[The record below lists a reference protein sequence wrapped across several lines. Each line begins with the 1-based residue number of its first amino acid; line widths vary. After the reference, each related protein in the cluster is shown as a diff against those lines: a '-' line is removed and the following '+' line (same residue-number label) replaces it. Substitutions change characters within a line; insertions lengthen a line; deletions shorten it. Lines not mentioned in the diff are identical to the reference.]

1 MPSRFPLIARTGIV
15 IWQFVLLLT
24 CVVPLLCAHAEE
36 PTLRIFGWG
45 DYIDQAALDKF
56 SGETGI
62 KVQYDVYSSLT
73 ELEATVALAHSGYDI
88 IMPTN
93 EPTLSRLVRGDRLAP
108 INRDKVPNWKNL
120 DPALMRMVASADPG
134 NKYGAIYLWGTLG
147 LGMLPDK
154 VRALVPNVPLD
165 SLDLFFKPENAQR
178 LQSCG
183 IAILDS
189 PPEVIPTVLHYLGL
203 SPSSTSA
210 SDLAAVERT
219 LMAIRP
225 YIRTFSA
232 TSALDTLAN
241 GSTCLALAFSGN
253 VLQAVVRA
261 KAANRGVNVAYYAPR
276 GGAQVSFDVLAI
288 PRDAPNKDAANMFIN
303 FILRPEIIADIS
315 NVTRYANAVP
325 ASHPMIDPALL
336 KDPNAFPTDKEMA
349 TSYTPGPVTLTP
361 KMARNQMWK
370 RFKEAR

>member
-1 MPSRFPLIARTGIV
+1 MPSRFPLVARAGSV

-24 CVVPLLCAHAEE
+24 CVVPLLCAHAEA

-45 DYIDQAALDKF
+45 DYIDQRALDKF
-56 SGETGI
+56 TGETGI
-62 KVQYDVYSSLT
+62 QVQYDIYNSLS
-73 ELEATVALAHSGYDI
+73 ELEATVALARSGYDI

-93 EPTLSRLVRGDRLAP
+93 EPTLSRLVRGDRLAR
-108 INRDKVPNWKNL
+108 IDRAKVPNWKNL
-120 DPALMRMVASADPG
+120 DPALMRMVATADPG
-134 NKYGAIYLWGTLG
+134 NKHGAIYLWGTLG

-154 VRALVPNVPLD
+154 VRALVPDVPLD
-165 SLDLFFKPENAQR
+165 SLDLLFKPENAQR

-183 IAILDS
+183 ITILDS

-203 SPSSTSA
+203 SPLSTSA
-210 SDLAAVERT
+210 TDLAAVERT
-219 LMAIRP
+219 LMGIRP

-232 TSALDTLAN
+232 TSALETLAN

-276 GGAQVSFDVLAI
+276 GGAQASFDVLAI
-288 PRDAPNKDAANMFIN
+288 PIDAPNKDAATAFIN
-303 FILRPEIIADIS
+303 FMLRPEIIADIS

-336 KDPNAFPTDKEMA
+336 NDPNAFPTDKEMV
-349 TSYTPGPVTLTP
+349 TSYTPGPVTLAP
-361 KMARNQMWK
+361 KMARNQLWK

>member
-1 MPSRFPLIARTGIV
+1 MPSRFPLVARAGSV

-24 CVVPLLCAHAEE
+24 CVVPLLCAHAEA

-45 DYIDQAALDKF
+45 DYIDQRALDKF
-56 SGETGI
+56 TGETGI
-62 KVQYDVYSSLT
+62 QVQYDIYNSLS
-73 ELEATVALAHSGYDI
+73 ELEATVALARSGYDI

-93 EPTLSRLVRGDRLAP
+93 EPTLSRLVRGDRLAR
-108 INRDKVPNWKNL
+108 IDRAKVPNWKNL
-120 DPALMRMVASADPG
+120 DPALMRMVATADPG
-134 NKYGAIYLWGTLG
+134 NKHGAIYLWGTLG

-154 VRALVPNVPLD
+154 VRALVPDVPLD
-165 SLDLFFKPENAQR
+165 SLDLLFKPENAQR

-183 IAILDS
+183 ITILDS

-210 SDLAAVERT
+210 TDLAAVERT
-219 LMAIRP
+219 LMGIRP

-232 TSALDTLAN
+232 TSALETLAN

-276 GGAQVSFDVLAI
+276 GGAQASFDVLAI
-288 PRDAPNKDAANMFIN
+288 PIDAPNKDAATAFIN
-303 FILRPEIIADIS
+303 FMLRPEIIADIS

-336 KDPNAFPTDKEMA
+336 NDPNAFPTDKEMV
-349 TSYTPGPVTLTP
+349 TSYTPGPVTLAP
-361 KMARNQMWK
+361 KMARNQLWK

>member
-1 MPSRFPLIARTGIV
+1 M
-15 IWQFVLLLT
+15 WQFVVLLT
-24 CVVPLLCAHAEE
+24 CVVPILSAHAEGT
-36 PTLRIFGWG
+36 TLRIFGWG
-45 DYIDQAALDKF
+45 DYLDQAALDKF
-56 SGETGI
+56 TSATGI
-62 KVQYDVYSSLT
+62 KVQYDIYSSLG

-108 INRDKVPNWKNL
+108 IDRDKVPNWKNL
-120 DPALMRMVASADPG
+120 DPALMRMVATADPG

-165 SLDLFFKPENAQR
+165 SLDLLFKPENAQR
-178 LQSCG
+178 LQRCG
-183 IAILDS
+183 ITILDS
-189 PPEVIPTVLHYLGL
+189 PAEVVPTVLHYLGL

-219 LMAIRP
+219 LMGIRP
-225 YIRTFSA
+225 YIRTFST
-232 TSALDTLAN
+232 TSALETLAN
-241 GSTCLALAFSGN
+241 GNTCLALAFSGN

-261 KAANRGVNVAYYAPR
+261 KAANHGVNVAYYAPS
-276 GGAQVSFDVLAI
+276 GGAQASFDVLAI
-288 PRDAPNKDAANMFIN
+288 PNDAPHKDAANAFIN
-303 FILRPEIIADIS
+303 FILRPEIIAGVS

-336 KDPNAFPTDKEMA
+336 NDPNAFPTDKEMA
-349 TSYTPGPVTLTP
+349 TSFTPGPVTLAP
-361 KMARNQMWK
+361 KMARNQLWK

>member
-1 MPSRFPLIARTGIV
+1 MPSRFPLVARAGSV

-24 CVVPLLCAHAEE
+24 CVVPLLCAHAEA

-45 DYIDQAALDKF
+45 DYIDQPALDKF
-56 SGETGI
+56 TGETGI
-62 KVQYDVYSSLT
+62 QVQYDIYNSLS
-73 ELEATVALAHSGYDI
+73 ELEATVALARSGYDI

-93 EPTLSRLVRGDRLAP
+93 EPTLSRLVRGDRLAR
-108 INRDKVPNWKNL
+108 IDRAKVPNWKNL
-120 DPALMRMVASADPG
+120 DPALMRMVATADPG
-134 NKYGAIYLWGTLG
+134 NKHGAIYLWGTLG

-154 VRALVPNVPLD
+154 VRALVPDVPLD
-165 SLDLFFKPENAQR
+165 SLDLLFKPENAQR

-183 IAILDS
+183 ITILDS

-210 SDLAAVERT
+210 TDLAAVERT
-219 LMAIRP
+219 LMGIRP

-232 TSALDTLAN
+232 TSALETLAN

-276 GGAQVSFDVLAI
+276 GGAQASFDVLAI
-288 PRDAPNKDAANMFIN
+288 PIDAPNKDAATAFIN
-303 FILRPEIIADIS
+303 FMLRPEIIADIS

-336 KDPNAFPTDKEMA
+336 NDPNAFPTDKEMV
-349 TSYTPGPVTLTP
+349 TSYTPGPVTLAP
-361 KMARNQMWK
+361 KMARNQLWK

>member
-1 MPSRFPLIARTGIV
+1 MPSRFPLVARTGTVIRLFVIV
-15 IWQFVLLLT
+15 LT
-24 CVVPLLCAHAEE
+24 CVLPILSAHAKDT
-36 PTLRIFGWG
+36 TLRIFGWG
-45 DYIDQAALDKF
+45 DYLDQQALDKF
-56 SGETGI
+56 TTATGI
-62 KVQYDVYSSLT
+62 KVQYDIYSSLT

-108 INRDKVPNWKNL
+108 IDRGEVPNWKNL
-120 DPALMRMVASADPG
+120 DPALMRMVATADPG
-134 NKYGAIYLWGTLG
+134 NKHGAIYLWGTLG

-154 VRALVPNVPLD
+154 VRALVPDVPLD
-165 SLDLFFKPENAQR
+165 SLDLLFKPENAQR

-183 IAILDS
+183 ITILDS

-210 SDLAAVERT
+210 TDLAAVERT

-232 TSALDTLAN
+232 TSALETLAN

-253 VLQAVVRA
+253 VLQAVDRA
-261 KAANRGVNVAYYAPR
+261 KAANRGVNVAYYAPS

-288 PRDAPNKDAANMFIN
+288 PNDAPNKGAANAFIN
-303 FILRPEIIADIS
+303 FILRPEIIADVS

-336 KDPNAFPTDKEMA
+336 NDPNAFPTDKEMA
-349 TSYTPGPVTLTP
+349 TAYTPGPVTLAP
-361 KMARNQMWK
+361 KMARNQLWK

>member
-1 MPSRFPLIARTGIV
+1 MPSPSRRLARSAIV
-15 IWQFVLLLT
+15 IWQFVVLLA
-24 CVVPLLCAHAEE
+24 CVLPLPCAHAEQ

-45 DYIDQAALDKF
+45 DYLDQAALDKF
-56 SGETGI
+56 TSATGI
-62 KVQYDVYSSLT
+62 KVEYDVYSSLAQ
-73 ELEATVALAHSGYDI
+73 LEATVALAHSGYDI

-93 EPTLSRLVRGDRLAP
+93 EPTLSRLVRGDRLSA
-108 INRDKVPNWKNL
+108 IDRDKVSNWKNL
-120 DPALMRMVASADPG
+120 DPALMRMVALADPG

-154 VRALVPNVPLD
+154 VSALVPNVPLD
-165 SLDLFFKPENAQR
+165 SLDLLFKPENAQR
-178 LQSCG
+178 LQGCG
-183 IAILDS
+183 ITILDS

-210 SDLAAVERT
+210 TDLAAVERT
-219 LMAIRP
+219 LMGIRP

-232 TSALDTLAN
+232 TSALETLAN

-253 VLQAVVRA
+253 VLQAAVRA
-261 KAANRGVNVAYYAPR
+261 KAANRGVNVAYYAPK
-276 GGAQVSFDVLAI
+276 GGAQASFDVLAI
-288 PRDAPNKDAANMFIN
+288 PNDAPNKDAANAFIN
-303 FILRPEIIADIS
+303 FILRPEIIADVS

-349 TSYTPGPVTLTP
+349 TSFTPGPVTLAP

>member
-1 MPSRFPLIARTGIV
+1 MLSVR
-15 IWQFVLLLT
+15 
-24 CVVPLLCAHAEE
+24 AEE
-36 PTLRIFGWG
+36 TTLRIFGWG
-45 DYIDQAALDKF
+45 DYLDQAALDKF
-56 SGETGI
+56 TSTTGI
-62 KVQYDVYSSLT
+62 KVHYDIYSSLG

-108 INRDKVPNWKNL
+108 IDRAKVPNWKNL

-134 NKYGAIYLWGTLG
+134 NKHGAIYLWGTLG

-154 VRALVPNVPLD
+154 VRALVPDTPLD
-165 SLDLFFKPENAQR
+165 SLDLLFKPENAQR
-178 LQSCG
+178 LQGCG

-219 LMAIRP
+219 LMGIRP

-232 TSALDTLAN
+232 TSALETLAN

-261 KAANRGVNVAYYAPR
+261 KAANRGINVAYFAPK
-276 GGAQVSFDVLAI
+276 GGAQASFDVLAI
-288 PRDAPNKDAANMFIN
+288 PNDAPNRNAANAFIN
-303 FILRPEIIADIS
+303 FILQPEIIADVS

-325 ASHPMIDPALL
+325 ASHPMVDPALL
-336 KDPNAFPTDKEMA
+336 QDPNAFPTDTEMA
-349 TSYTPGPVTLTP
+349 TSFTPGPVTLAP

>member
-1 MPSRFPLIARTGIV
+1 MPSRFPLVARAGSV

-24 CVVPLLCAHAEE
+24 CVVPLLCAHAEA

-45 DYIDQAALDKF
+45 DYIDQRALDKF
-56 SGETGI
+56 TGETGI
-62 KVQYDVYSSLT
+62 QVQYDIYNSLS
-73 ELEATVALAHSGYDI
+73 ELEATVALARSGYDI

-93 EPTLSRLVRGDRLAP
+93 EPTLSRLVRGDRLAR
-108 INRDKVPNWKNL
+108 IDRAKVPNWKNL
-120 DPALMRMVASADPG
+120 DPALMRMVATADPG
-134 NKYGAIYLWGTLG
+134 NKHGAIYLWGTLG

-154 VRALVPNVPLD
+154 VRALVPDVPLD
-165 SLDLFFKPENAQR
+165 SLDLLFKPENAQR

-183 IAILDS
+183 ITILDS

-210 SDLAAVERT
+210 TDLAAVERT
-219 LMAIRP
+219 LMGIRP

-232 TSALDTLAN
+232 TSALETLAN

-276 GGAQVSFDVLAI
+276 GGAQASFDVLAI
-288 PRDAPNKDAANMFIN
+288 PIDAPNKDAATAFIN
-303 FILRPEIIADIS
+303 FMLRPEIIADIS
-315 NVTRYANAVP
+315 NATRYANAVP

-336 KDPNAFPTDKEMA
+336 NDPNAFPTDKEMV
-349 TSYTPGPVTLTP
+349 TSYTPGPVTLAP
-361 KMARNQMWK
+361 KMARNQLWK

>member
-1 MPSRFPLIARTGIV
+1 MPSLFRVVVRTGIV
-15 IWQFVLLLT
+15 ICQLVVLLT

-36 PTLRIFGWG
+36 TTLRIFGWG
-45 DYIDQAALDKF
+45 DYLDQQALDKF
-56 SGETGI
+56 TSATGI
-62 KVQYDVYSSLT
+62 KVHYDVYSSLGQ
-73 ELEATVALAHSGYDI
+73 LEATVALAHSGYDI

-108 INRDKVPNWKNL
+108 IDRDKVPSWKNL
-120 DPALMRMVASADPG
+120 DPALMRMVAPADPG

-165 SLDLFFKPENAQR
+165 SLDLLFKPENAQR

-183 IAILDS
+183 ITILDS
-189 PPEVIPTVLHYLGL
+189 PPEVVPTVLHYLGL

-219 LMAIRP
+219 LMGIRP

-253 VLQAVVRA
+253 VLQAAVRA
-261 KAANRGVNVAYYAPR
+261 KAANRGVNVAYYAPK
-276 GGAQVSFDVLAI
+276 GGAQASFDVLAI
-288 PRDAPNKDAANMFIN
+288 PIDAPHRDAANAFIN
-303 FILRPEIIADIS
+303 FVLRPDIIADVS

-336 KDPNAFPTDKEMA
+336 NDPNAFPTDKEMA
-349 TSYTPGPVTLTP
+349 TSYTPGPVTLAP

-370 RFKEAR
+370 RLKEAR